1 MTSVFENKTAIGH
14 AKVAAE
20 AIRAINHLTM
30 HHTRLPYP
38 THAYQVISELV
49 TLAGRLPQAFRQIA
63 AQVQY
68 WAEAG
73 ELGIDYSEDPAGETA
88 SIRRYLTKDAPLAA
102 GALHNAL
109 AVVDDALAR
118 AYHAGPRDDGAAHSE
133 EKGR

>member
-1 MTSVFENKTAIGH
+1 MTSVFDNKTAIEH
-14 AKVAAE
+14 PNAAAE

-30 HHTRLPYP
+30 LHTGLPYP

-63 AQVQY
+63 ARVQC
-68 WAEAG
+68 WEEAG
-73 ELGIDYSEDPAGETA
+73 ELGIDDSEDPAGETA

-102 GALHNAL
+102 GALHDAL
-109 AVVDDALAR
+109 AVVDEALAR
-118 AYHAGPRDDGAAHSE
+118 AYYAGPHDDGAAQSE